1 VALIADEVCEAARD
15 GRTYAEVEALGYEV
29 LYERDVLPGVAD
41 AVGTVEVEP
50 LFPDGHRLV
59 VLHDPIR
66 AVEPPPPRVVE
77 PAWLPEATE
86 ELVLRNAGEVPV
98 GITSHFHLFE
108 VNRALDFPRAGA
120 WGCGWRRPGVKVV
133 VAAGEERTVRMVP
146 IAGRRVVRGHGGW
159 STGRSTPRAPWRPRL
174 QRARERGYRGA

>member
-1 VALIADEVCEAARD
+1 
-15 GRTYAEVEALGYEV
+15 
-29 LYERDVLPGVAD
+29 VAD
-41 AVGTVEVEP
+41 AVATVEVEP

-66 AVEPPPPRVVE
+66 AVEPPPARIVAPR
-77 PAWLPEATE
+77 WLDGATG
-86 ELVLRNAGEVPV
+86 ELTLRNAGEVPV

-120 WGCGWRRPGVKVV
+120 WGMRLAVAPGVKVV

-146 IAGRRVVRGHGGW
+146 IAGARVVRGHGGLVD
-159 STGRSTPRAPWRPRL
+159 GPLDAPGALEAAL